1 MNRLIKYF
9 TDGVESKTL
18 KTIGAK
24 IETQFINDDGDAIST
39 DVSQRMLKRLVRNGW
54 GVVSEKNSLITSIS
68 DNNGN
73 RISYEL
79 GRHNIELSTLATSP
93 DKILD
98 VVNNCLSDLYGA
110 ANEVGAKPF
119 FEPILGTEDD
129 LLIIPDE
136 RDAIWLELDG
146 RKALAPLART
156 SSVQYTISVALGDA
170 IPILNKLGDALDQ
183 FPSDF
188 PQDEIWREY
197 IIKSNAQ
204 YNSDRYGGPLKFG
217 SIEDYCERLIE
228 HDVVDGS
235 KLLKYTDMEELD
247 IPLYLR
253 RIWWHFRLRRYGSAL
268 CVEVRPIARREDDQ
282 LSKQLDNIL
291 NIIR

>member
-1 MNRLIKYF
+1 MNQLTKYF

-18 KTIGAK
+18 ETIGAE
-24 IETQFINDDGDAIST
+24 IETQFIDDDGDAISA
-39 DVSQRMLKRLVRNGW
+39 DVSQDMLKRLESNGW
-54 GVVSEKNSLITSIS
+54 RVVSEKNSLITSIS
-68 DNNGN
+68 DNVGN

-79 GRHNIELSTLATSP
+79 GRHNIELSTVATSP
-93 DKILD
+93 DKTLG

-119 FEPILGTEDD
+119 FGPILGTNDD

-146 RKALAPLART
+146 REALAPLTRT
-156 SSVQYTISVALGDA
+156 SSVQYTIPVALGDA

-183 FPSDF
+183 FLSDF

-228 HDVVDGS
+228 HDVVYGS
-235 KLLKYTDMEELD
+235 ELVEYNYVEDLD

-253 RIWWHFRLRRYGSAL
+253 SIWWHFRLRRYGSAL
-268 CVEVRPIARREDDQ
+268 CVEVRPMARREDDQ